1 MLEASSNHFEGIFS
15 TAMWHSEHPKVGQ
28 VDHLAAT
35 ICCLAGQEVLKMS
48 AQSSCDHTMAIIRL
62 LRFFGEELTEDYPP
76 AALGPCTG
84 LFVVFFKFYDFLGRN
99 LGATAHGGLWVVIF
113 FMWSIYCSRYVAPS
127 SFVMSSE
134 RARADFPQMDGK
146 RKLQFLRFWERWNWW
161 PLDLKDRWSSILCP
175 TYFVRMKYVSVFYE
189 GEHNDARTNLAIAF
203 TAAMYGAAISNY
215 AKAAFVLCAIRFPES
230 LSCVSDRPCFRCFGV
245 KVERILFDDK
255 GIARGAEAGL
265 VVYVVSPCIV
275 CKASHCG

>member
-1 MLEASSNHFEGIFS
+1 
-15 TAMWHSEHPKVGQ
+15 
-28 VDHLAAT
+28 
-35 ICCLAGQEVLKMS
+35 
-48 AQSSCDHTMAIIRL
+48 MAIIRL
-62 LRFFGEELTEDYPP
+62 LRFFGEELRTIHLLHW
-76 AALGPCTG
+76 ALALAFL
-84 LFVVFFKFYDFLGRN
+84 LFSSSSTIFWEGTLEQQHMDHIVQFLFAWYERGELWFFF
-99 LGATAHGGLWVVIF
+99 W
-113 FMWSIYCSRYVAPS
+113 WSIYSSRYVAPS

-161 PLDLKDRWSSILCP
+161 LLDLKDRWSSILCP

-215 AKAAFVLCAIRFPES
+215 AKASFVLRAVRVPES
-230 LSCVSDRPCFRCFGV
+230 LSSVSHCPCFRCFGV

-265 VVYVVSPCIV
+265 VVYVVSPCIA